1 MYYVYLHKKLNGE
14 VFYVGKGKGNRA
26 YSKHNRNPHWENVVK
41 KHGFTAEIVLADLQE
56 WYAFELEK
64 ELISYYGLKSEGG
77 TLVNIVSGGGGN
89 GNYVFTEEDRKLI
102 SQKNSGNGNG
112 RADKNIYNFVRI
124 HDGETFTGTRQSF
137 TDKYDIVVSDLFKS
151 KIMTVLGWCLLE
163 SLDKVK
169 KPKCDL
175 TEYTFQ
181 HADGTSIT
189 ATRRDFKKIT
199 SIDPKTLFKSKADK
213 TVKGWSITQG

>member
-14 VFYVGKGKGNRA
+14 VFYIGKGKGKRA
-26 YSKHNRNPHWENVVK
+26 YSKHNRNPYWENVVK
-41 KHGFTAEIVLADLQE
+41 KHGFVAEIVLADLQE

-64 ELISYYGLKSEGG
+64 DLISYYGLKSEGG
-77 TLVNIVSGGGGN
+77 TLVNIVPGGGGN
-89 GNYVFTEEDRKLI
+89 GNYIFNEEDRKLI

-112 RADKNIYNFVRI
+112 RADKSIYNFIRI

-137 TDKYDIVVSDLFKS
+137 TDKYKIVVSDLFNS
-151 KIMTVLGWCLLE
+151 KILTVLGWCLLE
-163 SLDKVK
+163 NMDKVN

-175 TEYTFQ
+175 KEYTFQ
-181 HADGTSIT
+181 HTNGTSVT
-189 ATRRDFKKIT
+189 VTRRDFKKLT
-199 SIDPKTLFKSKADK
+199 GIDPKSLFRLKANK

>member
-14 VFYVGKGKGNRA
+14 VFYVGKGKGKRA
-26 YSKHNRNPHWENVVK
+26 YSKHNRNPHWENIVK
-41 KHGFTAEIVLADLQE
+41 KHGFVAEIVLADLQE

-64 ELISYYGLKSEGG
+64 DLISYYGLKSEGG

-89 GNYVFTEEDRKLI
+89 GNYIFNEEDRKLI

-112 RADKNIYNFVRI
+112 RADKNLYNLVRI

-137 TDKYDIVVSDLFKS
+137 TDKYNIVISDLFKS
-151 KIMTVLGWCLLE
+151 KVVTVLGWCLLE
-163 SLDKVK
+163 NLDKVN

-175 TEYTFQ
+175 KEYTFE
-181 HADGTSIT
+181 HVDGTFIT
-189 ATRRDFKKIT
+189 ATRRDFKKLT
-199 SIDPKTLFKSKADK
+199 DIDCKTLFKSKAHK